1 MGMKGFKLNIKVDR
15 KETKEERKM
24 RVQNAVFVCKCI
36 PCVQIVCSCVQN
48 VCSFFGSD
56 ILCKCL
62 KMCYL

>member
-1 MGMKGFKLNIKVDR
+1 
-15 KETKEERKM
+15 M
-24 RVQNAVFVCKCI
+24 RVQNAVFVCKRI

-48 VCSFFGSD
+48 VCRFFGSD